1 MLKGIE
7 ENNPTDRRMNVA
19 KRLGLAP
26 SASNAIVAKKREI
39 RGQIGESC
47 KKRKRKWF

>member
-19 KRLGLAP
+19 KRRGLAP

-47 KKRKRKWF
+47 KKRKLKWF